1 MKIMVSAGEIS
12 GDLHGAYLVNEL
24 KKLLPNAYYFG
35 IGSERLA
42 AAGVEIKLDITR
54 RSTIGILETIPNLLA
69 LYRSFRRAKALLI
82 KERPDLVI
90 LIDSQGF
97 NLPLA
102 NFCRSLGIKTVY
114 YIAPQEWLWGTNKGV
129 ARVLRAVSRVI
140 AIFPAEYK
148 KFRSFGDNV
157 VYFGHPLLD
166 IVKASADQPALRQ
179 KFSFTAGQVVALC
192 PGSRQQELK
201 SLLPILAETARLMRQ
216 AKPEINF
223 IVPVSSPRFLNIIE
237 QAFSDLACKFVLNDS
252 YDALASADLAI
263 CVSGTVNLEASLLGV
278 PNIMVYKLSRF
289 SYYLGKYILKI
300 EKKIKYFCMT
310 NIVLDKKV
318 IPELIMDQ
326 ANPFLI
332 SKSALTLL
340 ASKADREAMSREF
353 SRLKD
358 ILGQSGVISQAAKS
372 IFDVLRH

>member
-12 GDLHGAYLVNEL
+12 GDLHGAYLIQEL
-24 KKLLPNAYYFG
+24 KKLLPSAYYFG

-42 AAGVEIKLDITR
+42 AAGVDIKLDITR
-54 RSTIGILETIPNLLA
+54 RSTIGILEALPNLLA
-69 LYRSFRRAKALLI
+69 LYRSFKQTKALILA
-82 KERPDLVI
+82 ERPDLVI

-102 NFCRSLGIKTVY
+102 KFCRSQAIKTVY
-114 YIAPQEWLWGTNKGV
+114 YIAPQEWLWGTDQGV
-129 ARVLRAVSRVI
+129 ARVLQAVTRVI

-166 IVKASADQPALRQ
+166 IVKSSADQLSLRK
-179 KFSFTAGQVVALC
+179 KFNQPAGQVVALC
-192 PGSRQQELK
+192 PGSRQQELQ
-201 SLLPILAETARLMRQ
+201 SLLPILAETTRLMRQ
-216 AKPEINF
+216 ARPELQF
-223 IVPVSSPRFLNIIE
+223 IAPVSSPRFLKKIE
-237 QAFSDLACKFVLNDS
+237 QAFSGLSCKFVINDS

-263 CVSGTVNLEASLLGV
+263 CVSGTVNLEASLLSV
-278 PNIMVYKLSRF
+278 PNIMIYKLSRF
-289 SYYLGKYILKI
+289 SYFIGKYILKI
-300 EKKIKYFCMT
+300 DRKIKFFSMP

-326 ANPFLI
+326 ANPLDI
-332 SKSALTLL
+332 SKAALTLL
-340 ASKADREAMSREF
+340 ASKPDREAMSREF

-372 IFDVLRH
+372 IFDVLS